1 MAKEFDTIKRI
12 KDLCKERNYSYYELA
27 KRSNIA
33 YSTLNSMILKNN
45 SPTIPT
51 LNKLC
56 NGFGIT
62 IYQFFQLDNKSDLL
76 SATQKECLNIFCILS
91 PEEQQLALAY
101 MRGLAHKI

>member
-1 MAKEFDTIKRI
+1 MTSEFDAIERI

-45 SPTIPT
+45 SPTLPT

-56 NGFGIT
+56 KGFGIS
-62 IYQFFQLDNKSDLL
+62 ILQFFQLEPKSDALL
-76 SATQKECLNIFCILS
+76 PKQSECLNLFSILT
-91 PEEQQLALAY
+91 PEDQDLALTY
-101 MRGLAHKI
+101 MKGLAHKL